1 MMKDVVLLAVSLVL
15 IAAAVEDMARLRI
28 SNIFPLLVIGLY
40 AAWVAA
46 AGWENDIWRNGTVFL
61 GMFALGCG
69 LFALRWMGGG
79 DIKLMST
86 CALWFDWQ
94 GVVPWLVY
102 VTVGG
107 GVLALV
113 LMIGR
118 RLVPQAVREG
128 SSIALF
134 DKKGPIPYGVAIALG
149 TIMALYMAG
158 PNPSG
163 IAHMP
168 DFVQGL
174 HLK

>member
-28 SNIFPLLVIGLY
+28 SNIFPLLVVGLY
-40 AAWVAA
+40 AVWVAV

-61 GMFALGCG
+61 GVFAMGCG

-79 DIKLMST
+79 DIKLMSA
-86 CALWFDWQ
+86 CALWFDWL

-107 GVLALV
+107 GVLALL
-113 LMIGR
+113 LMVGR
-118 RLVPQAVREG
+118 RLVPQGMRED

-134 DKKGPIPYGVAIALG
+134 DRKGPIPYGVAIALG

-163 IAHMP
+163 AAHMP
-168 DFVQGL
+168 DFVSGL
-174 HLK
+174 R

>member
-1 MMKDVVLLAVSLVL
+1 MMKDLVLLAVSLVL

-28 SNIFPLLVIGLY
+28 SNIFPLLVVGLY
-40 AAWVAA
+40 AVWVAV

-61 GMFALGCG
+61 GMFAVGCG
-69 LFALRWMGGG
+69 LFAIRAMGGG
-79 DIKLMST
+79 DVKLMT
-86 CALWFDWQ
+86 ACALWFDWA
-94 GVVPWLVY
+94 GVIPWIVY

-113 LMIGR
+113 LMAGR
-118 RLVPQAVREG
+118 RLVPQSVREG

-134 DKKGPIPYGVAIALG
+134 GKKGPIPYGVAIALG

-163 IAHMP
+163 VARLP
-168 DFVQGL
+168 DFVHGL
-174 HLK
+174 S